1 MPVKRKSIDFA
12 GAENL
17 SSRNACQKGML
28 RADLYKQPF
37 RFLLPDRQDRYRTF
51 IGSLLSIFTFTV
63 LTLFALYRIIT
74 MLSMEDYKIQVHE
87 LENYYD
93 Q

>member
-1 MPVKRKSIDFA
+1 
-12 GAENL
+12 
-17 SSRNACQKGML
+17 ML